1 MKQSIEDIDYNLI
14 KAHVLTPEQSPL
26 TPEQQ
31 FRLTR
36 VMSIARVMDKN
47 PILKHATAV
56 HMAKFP
62 EISRTQAYE
71 DAAIARKMF
80 TTIHKF
86 DYDFWQTWAI
96 NDIVENIRQARAEG
110 SPASRRVIAMEHANL
125 IKVLGDKP
133 ETITDPRLTEQHE
146 FFIIIQSQNGN
157 VKIDY
162 NLLKQLP
169 PESLRELN
177 NVLFKAQEITDV
189 EAEEIMKT

>member
-1 MKQSIEDIDYNLI
+1 MKQSIEDSDYNLI

-80 TTIHKF
+80 NTIHKF

>member
-80 TTIHKF
+80 NTIHKF

>member
-1 MKQSIEDIDYNLI
+1 MKTSLEELDYQLI
-14 KAHVLTPEQSPL
+14 KAHVLAPEQSPL
-26 TPEQQ
+26 TPDQQ
-31 FRLTR
+31 FRFTR

-47 PILKHATAV
+47 PILKHATAL

-71 DAAIARKMF
+71 DASIARKLF
-80 TTIHKF
+80 NTIHKF
-86 DYDFWQTWAI
+86 DFDFWQTWAI
-96 NDIVENIRQARAEG
+96 NDIVENIRQARNEG

-133 ETITDPRLTEQHE
+133 EVVTDPRLTEQHE
-146 FFIIIQSQNGN
+146 FYIVIQGQNGN
-157 VKIDY
+157 MKIDY

-189 EAEEIMKT
+189 EAEEIMKS